1 LIKHVSRDLDV
12 GHAFETVEKKPIP
25 YFSQFSTAALTPAA
39 MRSALALRQVE
50 QRPESQQAASAPAA
64 LEATQKVA
72 AGAAAEADMGG
83 EQPVAAAAPD
93 VLEATVPVNLES
105 MAKDSQDMLALAKAE
120 KVHARNQTLASK
132 QLEER
137 TLQELF
143 RDDKFF
149 YSASDILENT
159 MSNLVYEASFGE
171 FEITKVPRVIAS
183 VVDKD

>member
-1 LIKHVSRDLDV
+1 M
-12 GHAFETVEKKPIP
+12 G
-25 YFSQFSTAALTPAA
+25 
-39 MRSALALRQVE
+39 

-64 LEATQKVA
+64 LEATQKA
-72 AGAAAEADMGG
+72 AGAAAEADGADVGG